1 MRRQLAIFLQG
12 LVITVPLVVTVYI
25 LYASFSWTDTAIRH
39 LFRDMLPTFPGLGV
53 IFACALIWVIG
64 ALSRIYLFSVLVQTA
79 DQLLQRVPLVK
90 TLYGSVRDL
99 LQFFN
104 KTDRAAGAAVKLHLD
119 ESAHMIGI
127 TTNEDEQTGRVGVY
141 LPLSYQIG
149 GFLVYVPRDRV
160 EKLPMGV
167 EETLKMVLTGG
178 MAKDHDSVVAP
189 LPTSDD

>member
-25 LYASFSWTDTAIRH
+25 LYSSFNWTDTAIRH

-53 IFACALIWVIG
+53 IFACALIWLIG
-64 ALSRIYLFSVLVQTA
+64 ALSRIYLFSLLVQTA
-79 DQLLQRVPLVK
+79 DGLLQRVPLVK

-104 KTDRAAGAAVKLHLD
+104 QTDRIVGEAVKLHVD
-119 ESAHMIGI
+119 DNTHMIGI
-127 TTNEDEQTGRVGVY
+127 TTTEDEETGRVGVY

-149 GFLVYVPRDRV
+149 GFLVYTPRDRL

-178 MAKDHDSVVAP
+178 MAKEHESVAAP